1 MKIVRK
7 TSVFSLLLALAMVVS
22 MLAVPAAA
30 VSSGPRLVTASEE
43 ATSQEV
49 GFTGLPDGCQSLQ
62 VTFDL
67 SADSAVYAFAADN
80 SVSSIPGVYTTFK
93 QDGAKVTVYVT
104 AKSGAL
110 TDNGTLTLGVISTVD
125 TPFTVTKAL
134 DMKTLDS
141 GLGETTYPTVDEDG
155 VTGEVVTTW
164 PITVKSA
171 AGGKVTASPTR
182 AAAGDTVTLTV
193 QPEDGYQLEKLTASD
208 RSGKT
213 LTLADKGEGKYTFTM
228 PSSAVTVTAAFQGGE
243 TAVTLP
249 FTDVAADSWYY
260 DSVAYV
266 YEKGL
271 MGGTGDGLFAPDLTT
286 SRAMIVTILYRLENS
301 PAVTT
306 SAGFTDVAADTWYT
320 DAVNWANANGIVTG
334 YGDGRFGPEDTITR
348 EQMAVILYRTAKLLG
363 RDVSAR
369 ADLSGYTDAANVG
382 EYAVEAMQW
391 AVAQGLLTGTDAGAL
406 LPSGSATRSQ
416 AAALL
421 MRFCENVLK

>member
-1 MKIVRK
+1 MKKLSRAVAL
-7 TSVFSLLLALAMVVS
+7 VLAGSLLTA
-22 MLAVPAAA
+22 
-30 VSSGPRLVTASEE
+30 VTACTNETQPSTTPTGTPAPTAE
-43 ATSQEV
+43 AGIYTPGTYTGSAQ
-49 GFTGLPDGCQSLQ
+49 GFGGL
-62 VTFDL
+62 V
-67 SADSAVYAFAADN
+67 SAE
-80 SVSSIPGVYTTFK
+80 I
-93 QDGAKVTVYVT
+93 
-104 AKSGAL
+104 
-110 TDNGTLTLGVISTVD
+110 TVD
-125 TPFTVTKAL
+125 ANA
-134 DMKTLDS
+134 
-141 GLGETTYPTVDEDG
+141 
-155 VTGEVVTTW
+155 
-164 PITVKSA
+164 ITA
-171 AGGKVTASPTR
+171 
-182 AAAGDTVTLTV
+182 VTLTGADET
-193 QPEDGYQLEKLTASD
+193 PDIGGKALEKLTASD

-306 SAGFTDVAADTWYT
+306 SAGFTDVATDTWYT

>member
-30 VSSGPRLVTASEE
+30 ASSGPRLVISSEE

-171 AGGKVTASPTR
+171 TGGKVTVSPTR
-182 AAAGDTVTLTV
+182 APAGMSVTLTV
-193 QPEDGYQLEKLTASD
+193 QPEEGRQLEQLTAVD
-208 RSGKT
+208 ASGKT
-213 LTLADKGEGKYTFTM
+213 LELRDRGEGRYTFTM
-228 PSSAVTVTAAFQGGE
+228 PSSAVTVTATFQGGE

-306 SAGFTDVAADTWYT
+306 SAGFTDVAAGTWYT
-320 DAVNWANANGIVTG
+320 DAVNWAAAAGIVTG
-334 YGDGRFGPEDTITR
+334 TGTGFDPDGTITR
-348 EQMAVILYRTAKLLG
+348 EQLCTILIRYMETAGLELDQVADTSG
-363 RDVSAR
+363 LTDLNTVSSWAG
-369 ADLSGYTDAANVG
+369 DS
-382 EYAVEAMQW
+382 VELC
-391 AVAQGLLTGTDAGAL
+391 VKYGLIFGKPGGLCDPQGT
-406 LPSGSATRSQ
+406 ATRAEIAAVLARFVQ
-416 AAALL
+416 AA
-421 MRFCENVLK
+421 V

>member
-1 MKIVRK
+1 M
-7 TSVFSLLLALAMVVS
+7 
-22 MLAVPAAA
+22 
-30 VSSGPRLVTASEE
+30 
-43 ATSQEV
+43 
-49 GFTGLPDGCQSLQ
+49 
-62 VTFDL
+62 
-67 SADSAVYAFAADN
+67 
-80 SVSSIPGVYTTFK
+80 
-93 QDGAKVTVYVT
+93 
-104 AKSGAL
+104 
-110 TDNGTLTLGVISTVD
+110 
-125 TPFTVTKAL
+125 
-134 DMKTLDS
+134 
-141 GLGETTYPTVDEDG
+141 DEDG

-171 AGGKVTASPTR
+171 TGGKVTVSPTR
-182 AAAGDTVTLTV
+182 APAGMSVTLTV
-193 QPEDGYQLEKLTASD
+193 QPEEGRQLEQLTAVD
-208 RSGKT
+208 ASGKT
-213 LTLADKGEGKYTFTM
+213 LELRDRGEGRYTFTM
-228 PSSAVTVTAAFQGGE
+228 PSSAVTVTATFQGGE

-348 EQMAVILYRTAKLLG
+348 EQMAVILYRAAKLLG

-369 ADLSGYTDAANVG
+369 ADLSGYTDAANEG